1 MEYVKTNT
9 NTSLSKIVYRIG
21 IPAPYSWVLSDSLS
35 SWLAMALSLDS

>member
-21 IPAPYSWVLSDSLS
+21 IPAPLLMGFESPLVF
-35 SWLAMALSLDS
+35 